1 MAMFGIMRP
10 NKGKIFM
17 KKNLKTII
25 AASAAA
31 LAFGGIAVG
40 TTFALFTSKAETNVT
55 VQSGT
60 VKVEQSSNIVSVF
73 ELNDVEVTASGGVY
87 TNSIGGKTY
96 IDSENSGLLHLEKWA
111 PGDKVVFE
119 VNNVNKSNVAIRS
132 RLSVSHTHT
141 STKDLFDQLDFSY
154 QAFDKDNN
162 PIAVPQKWAT
172 YEAAQDTSVGYLL
185 SKVVVTIEFVDAD
198 DGEIIYDES
207 NGNNEYQ
214 NADCTIAFTQE
225 AVQGN
230 AHVEDY
236 DVTVTFDLD
245 NEHATEEAPA
255 SQTIKVGNLVTKP
268 TDPSDIV
275 IGPNAGYNF
284 EGWVDKDGHAWD
296 FANSVVTG
304 DLTLYAYWI
313 EYR

>member
-1 MAMFGIMRP
+1 
-10 NKGKIFM
+10 M
-17 KKNLKTII
+17 KKQTKVITL
-25 AASAAA
+25 AALSA

-60 VKVEQSSNIVSVF
+60 VKIEQTSEIINVF
-73 ELNDVEVTASGGVY
+73 ELNDTLVTPTEGVY

-119 VNNVNKSNVAIRS
+119 VNNVNKSNIAILS

-141 STKDLFDQLDFSY
+141 STKDLFDQLEFSY
-154 QAFDKDNN
+154 QAFDKDDN
-162 PIAVPQKWAT
+162 PIACPQKWTT

-185 SKVVVTIEFVDAD
+185 SRVVVTIEFVDKD
-198 DGEIIYDES
+198 EGEIIFDES

-230 AHVEDY
+230 AYVEDY
-236 DVTVTFDLD
+236 DVTVTFDL
-245 NEHATEEAPA
+245 NNVHATEEAPVL
-255 SQTIKVGNLVTKP
+255 QTIKVGKKVTKP
-268 TDPSDIV
+268 NPNPSTIV
-275 IGPNAGYNF
+275 IGSSAGYTF
-284 EGWVDKDGHAWD
+284 AGWADKPVGGHAWNFESD
-296 FANSVVTG
+296 VVTG
-304 DLTLYAYWI
+304 DLTLYAVWE